1 MSPSISPPPPPN
13 SVGSHSSNTRRSLNF
28 MSLLLLV
35 LFLIAGITLV
45 QIALHQNK
53 NAAEQS
59 RFYASKA
66 IEDQQQLMGI
76 TVSDYAFW
84 GDAYR
89 HMHAT
94 VSPEWAYFS
103 KNMGPSLFETFGYE
117 GLFVVDANDTTRYTV
132 IKGELAES
140 SAASW
145 LGEPLGDLLAA
156 ARSKAADEE
165 VLVQFMLVEG
175 VPSLV
180 GAAALTHDSD
190 PGVPLVPGPES
201 VLLFIDVLEPAQIK
215 QLGKEFGLADL
226 HIEYQTPGEEI
237 SIPLPTP
244 EATPL
249 TLRWEIPEPGKQLL
263 FLVLPLLAFAC
274 MLFALFS
281 WINRRQVL
289 TAAAAIDSSYL
300 QAQGYQQ
307 QLSFLAN
314 HDALTGLPNRA
325 LLGDAL
331 HAACQ
336 IAKRQKRTLA
346 VLLIDL
352 DNFKPINDN
361 HSHSLGD
368 RMLVEV
374 AKRMT
379 ATVRPGDIVARVGG
393 DEFVILMPEL
403 KAPEDAAI
411 LAQRVIEII
420 ARPYTIDDL
429 TLHIGASIGITRSDG
444 NVLGPAE
451 LVHQADL
458 AMYRAKQQ
466 GRNSYRWFEET
477 LQR

>member
-1 MSPSISPPPPPN
+1 MSPSAFTPPPPN

-66 IEDQQQLMGI
+66 IADQQQLMSL

-94 VSPEWAYFS
+94 VSPEWAYVS

-190 PGVPLVPGPES
+190 PEVSVVSGPES
-201 VLLFIDVLEPAQIK
+201 VLLFIDILEPAQIK
-215 QLGKEFGLADL
+215 QLGEEFGIADL
-226 HIEYQTPGEEI
+226 HIGYQTPGEEI

-249 TLRWEIPEPGKQLL
+249 VLRWEIPEPGKQLL

-274 MLFALFS
+274 LLFALFS
-281 WINRRQVL
+281 WFNRRQTL
-289 TAAAAIDSSYL
+289 AAAAAIDISYQ
-300 QAQGYQQ
+300 QAQGYQK

-331 HAACQ
+331 DTACQ
-336 IAKRQKRTLA
+336 IAKRQHRALA

-361 HSHSLGD
+361 HSHALGD
-368 RMLVEV
+368 QLLVEV
-374 AKRMT
+374 ARRMA

-403 KAPEDAAI
+403 TEHDDAAV
-411 LAQRVIEII
+411 LAQRVINII
-420 ARPYTIDDL
+420 AMPYSINGL
-429 TLHIGASIGITRSDG
+429 TLHVGASIGITRSDG
-444 NVLGPAE
+444 NVSSPAE

-458 AMYRAKQQ
+458 AMYRAKQE
-466 GRNSYRWFEET
+466 GGNSYRWFGEE
-477 LQR
+477 LER